1 MKFDNKSIGTIGENI
16 AAEYLKNHNYKILE
30 RNFSCKIGEID
41 IIAKNENN
49 ICFIEVKSRT
59 SDYFGMPSEA
69 VNYYKEQKICKVA
82 QYYILKKDL
91 HKYNLRFDVVEIIFS
106 STTSKLNLIK
116 NAFIIDGYI

>member
-82 QYYILKKDL
+82 QYYILKKNL
-91 HKYNLRFDVVEIIFS
+91 YKYNLRFDVVEIIFN
-106 STTSKLNLIK
+106 STTSKVNLIK